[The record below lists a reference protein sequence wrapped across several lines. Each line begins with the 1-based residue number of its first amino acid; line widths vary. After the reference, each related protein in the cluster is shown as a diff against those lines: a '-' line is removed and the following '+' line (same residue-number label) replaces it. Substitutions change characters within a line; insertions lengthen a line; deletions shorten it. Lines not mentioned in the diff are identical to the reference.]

1 MAMATKAFL
10 AAQTISDPPLTNV
23 PHASSIM
30 QKPSWPTY
38 SPSAAV
44 STGAALFAGANPISL
59 LFASI

>member
-23 PHASSIM
+23 PHASSMM

-38 SPSAAV
+38 SPSA
-44 STGAALFAGANPISL
+44 TGAGAGFAGANPISL
-59 LFASI
+59 LLASI